1 MQALLKLPGEETLDC
16 LSCSFVRQKEFV
28 VAAYSDGRAVVW
40 DLTNIAEVSSSLYQC
55 RNDKNV
61 EIQSFCHNN
70 LCWGSI
76 AQKGECTQK
85 FSQQEKQPH
94 T

>member
-40 DLTNIAEVSSSLYQC
+40 DLTNIAEVSSPSVSAEMHKML
-55 RNDKNV
+55 
-61 EIQSFCHNN
+61 EFEASATNN

-76 AQKGECTQK
+76 AQKGKCNQK
-85 FSQQEKQPH
+85 
-94 T
+94 